1 MPQCLYSAGSNQLAF
16 LKNPQNASS
25 QERKPLAQSQTRGEN
40 NKKVAIVQKQVKKQ
54 KESLKKRENQ
64 QTKSPW
70 DYYDKIKKFVRFH
83 LDHVNGAIAEE
94 IGLRRDGRA
103 LDVLLL
109 TSEAKRER
117 DYIGASTER
126 ESHQHSRIKRA
137 A

>member
-1 MPQCLYSAGSNQLAF
+1 MRITKSCDSAKTS
-16 LKNPQNASS
+16 K
-25 QERKPLAQSQTRGEN
+25 KK
-40 NKKVAIVQKQVKKQ
+40 NKKNRKI
-54 KESLKKRENQ
+54 KREKQ
-64 QTKSPW
+64 QSPW

-117 DYIGASTER
+117 EITWAPAPKE
-126 ESHQHSRIKRA
+126 SRINIHELSVQREKRSQSEDESLKNIVNSVI
-137 A
+137 